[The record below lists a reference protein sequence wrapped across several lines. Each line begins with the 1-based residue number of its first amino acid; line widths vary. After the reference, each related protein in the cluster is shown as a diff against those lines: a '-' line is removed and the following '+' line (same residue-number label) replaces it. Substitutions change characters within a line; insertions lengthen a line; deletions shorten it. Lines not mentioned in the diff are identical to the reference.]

1 MMYEDEDD
9 VPQRSTL
16 RIGIFK
22 KIVFAII
29 ILDVLAML
37 WFLTRR

>member
-16 RIGIFK
+16 WLGVFK